1 MEIVADIG
9 GSPGI
14 DCRGFCSYCYFKKV
28 QEVPPFGCKHCF
40 PFAKG
45 CDYCTR
51 SIRES
56 YPGFK
61 PLQIVMRDVSQNLRF
76 SSSEPDKF
84 TISGGGDISCY
95 PELRELVSSLSRFKK
110 PIHLGY
116 TSGKGFDDPSDASF
130 YIENGVSEVSFTVFA
145 TDPQLRAKYMNDPD
159 SEASIE
165 ILRLFCEKCEV
176 YAAIV
181 LIPGVNDGYILE
193 RTLSDIQEMGAK
205 GAILMRFANSRE
217 EGLILR
223 NSPVLEGITTHSI
236 EEFETIVRNAA
247 DKFDLRIT
255 GTPLEDPLI
264 GCPFAIRKDK
274 TALSKLPEVTKTA
287 TIVTSK
293 AARPRLQ
300 EVFEALDAPVNVV
313 AAGKDIGCLITIED
327 FQALD
332 LSQVKETVMI
342 PGRTLAHDPEIKSIL
357 SNDGVERLIR
367 RGPDQLTYDGEMS
380 IGLDRDEVLSFEI
393 ENLSEL
399 IRHINVVGLPVE

>member
-28 QEVPPFGCKHCF
+28 QEVPPFGCKNCF

-95 PELRELVSSLSRFKK
+95 PEIKELVSSLSRFKK

-116 TSGKGFDDPSDASF
+116 TSGKGFDDASDASF
-130 YIENGVSEVSFTVFA
+130 YIEHGVSEVSFTVFA
-145 TDPQLRAKYMNDPD
+145 TDPQLRAKYMNDPEP
-159 SEASIE
+159 EASIE
-165 ILRLFCEKCEV
+165 ILRRFCDKCEV

-181 LIPGVNDGYILE
+181 LIPGVNDGNILE
-193 RTLSDIQEMGAK
+193 RTLSDLQEMGAK

-223 NSPVLEGITTHSI
+223 NSPVLENITTHSI
-236 EEFETIVRNAA
+236 EEFKAIVINAA

-274 TALSKLPEVTKTA
+274 AALSKLPEVTKTA

-313 AAGKDIGCLITIED
+313 AADKDIGCLITIED

-332 LSQVKETVMI
+332 LSQIKETVMI

-380 IGLDRDEVLSFEI
+380 IGLGRDEVLSFEI

-399 IRHINVVGLPVE
+399 IQHINVVGLPVE

>member
-9 GSPGI
+9 GSPGT

-95 PELRELVSSLSRFKK
+95 LALKELVSSLSRFEK

-116 TSGKGFDDPSDASF
+116 TSGKGFDDPDDASF

-145 TDPQLRAKYMNDPD
+145 TDSQLRAKYMNDP
-159 SEASIE
+159 EPEVSIE
-165 ILRLFCEKCEV
+165 ILRRFCEKCEV

-181 LIPGVNDGYILE
+181 LIPGVNDGNILE
-193 RTLSDIQEMGAK
+193 KTLSDLQEMGAR
-205 GAILMRFANSRE
+205 GAILMRFANSCE

-332 LSQVKETVMI
+332 LSQIKETVMI

-357 SNDGVERLIR
+357 SNDGVERFIR

-380 IGLDRDEVLSFEI
+380 IGLDREEVLSFEI
-393 ENLSEL
+393 ENLTEL
-399 IRHINVVGLPVE
+399 IQHINVVGLPVQ

>member
-9 GSPGI
+9 GSPGT

-95 PELRELVSSLSRFKK
+95 PELKELVSSLSRFGK

-116 TSGKGFDDPSDASF
+116 TSGKGFDDPDDASF

-145 TDPQLRAKYMNDPD
+145 TDSQLRAKYMNDP
-159 SEASIE
+159 EPEVSIE
-165 ILRLFCEKCEV
+165 ILRRFCEKCEV

-181 LIPGVNDGYILE
+181 LIPGVNDGNILE
-193 RTLSDIQEMGAK
+193 KTLSDLQEMGAR
-205 GAILMRFANSRE
+205 GAILMRFANSCE

-264 GCPFAIRKDK
+264 GCPFAIRMDK
-274 TALSKLPEVTKTA
+274 AALSKLPEVTKTA

-293 AARPRLQ
+293 AAQPRLQ
-300 EVFEALDAPVNVV
+300 EVFEALNAPVNVV

-332 LSQVKETVMI
+332 LSQIKETVMI

-357 SNDGVERLIR
+357 SNDGVERFIR

-380 IGLDRDEVLSFEI
+380 IGLDREEVLSFEI
-393 ENLSEL
+393 ENLTEL
-399 IRHINVVGLPVE
+399 IQHINVVGLPVE

>member
-95 PELRELVSSLSRFKK
+95 PELKELISSLSRFEK

-116 TSGKGFDDPSDASF
+116 TSGKGFDNPDDASF
-130 YIENGVSEVSFTVFA
+130 YIENGVIEVSFTVFA
-145 TDPQLRAKYMNDPD
+145 TDPQLRAKYMNDPEP
-159 SEASIE
+159 EASIE
-165 ILRLFCEKCEV
+165 ILRRFCEKCDV

-181 LIPGVNDGYILE
+181 LIPGVNDGNILE
-193 RTLSDIQEMGAK
+193 KTLSDLQEMGAK

-223 NSPVLEGITTHSI
+223 NSPVLENITTHSI
-236 EEFETIVRNAA
+236 EEFVTIVRNAA
-247 DKFDLRIT
+247 EKFDLRIT
-255 GTPLEDPLI
+255 GTPLEDPII

-274 TALSKLPEVTKTA
+274 VAMSKLPEVTKTA

-293 AARPRLQ
+293 AAHPRLQ
-300 EVFEALDAPVNVV
+300 EVFESLDAPVNVV
-313 AAGKDIGCLITIED
+313 AVGKDIGCLITIED

-332 LSQVKETVMI
+332 LSQIKETVMI

-380 IGLDRDEVLSFEI
+380 IGLDREEVLSFEI
-393 ENLSEL
+393 ENLTEL
-399 IRHINVVGLPVE
+399 IQHINVVGLPVQ

>member
-1 MEIVADIG
+1 MEIVVDIG

-28 QEVPPFGCKHCF
+28 KEVPPFGCKHCF

-61 PLQIVMRDVSQNLRF
+61 PPQIVMRDVSQNLRF
-76 SSSEPDKF
+76 SSTEPAKF

-95 PELRELVSSLSRFKK
+95 PELKELVSLLSRFEK

-116 TSGKGFDDPSDASF
+116 TSGKGFNDPSDASF
-130 YIENGVSEVSFTVFA
+130 FIENGVSEVSFTVFA
-145 TDPQLRAKYMNDPD
+145 TDPQLRAKYMNDPEP
-159 SEASIE
+159 EASIE
-165 ILRLFCEKCEV
+165 TLRRFCEKCEV

-181 LIPGVNDGYILE
+181 LIPGVNDNNILE
-193 RTLSDIQEMGAK
+193 KTLSDLQGMGAK
-205 GAILMRFANSRE
+205 GAILMRFANTRE

-247 DKFDLRIT
+247 DKFDMRIT

-274 TALSKLPEVTKTA
+274 AALSKLPEVTKTA

-293 AARPRLQ
+293 AAQPRLQ
-300 EVFEALDAPVNVV
+300 EFFEALDAPVNVV

-332 LSQVKETVMI
+332 LSQIKETVMI
-342 PGRTLAHDPEIKSIL
+342 PGRTLAHDPEIKKIL

-380 IGLDRDEVLSFEI
+380 IGLDRDEVLAFEI
-393 ENLSEL
+393 ENLTEF
-399 IRHINVVGLPVE
+399 IQHINVVGLPME

>member
-61 PLQIVMRDVSQNLRF
+61 PLQIIMRDVSQNLRF

-95 PELRELVSSLSRFKK
+95 PDLKELVSSLSRFGK

-116 TSGKGFDDPSDASF
+116 TSGKGFDDPDDASF

-145 TDPQLRAKYMNDPD
+145 TDLQLRAKYMNDPEP
-159 SEASIE
+159 EASIE
-165 ILRLFCEKCEV
+165 ILRRFCEKCDV

-181 LIPGVNDGYILE
+181 LIPSVNDGDILE
-193 RTLSDIQEMGAK
+193 KTLSDLQEMDAK

-223 NSPVLEGITTHSI
+223 NSPVLENITTHSI

-247 DKFDLRIT
+247 NKFDLRIT

-274 TALSKLPEVTKTA
+274 AALSKLPKVTKTA

-293 AARPRLQ
+293 AAHPRLQ

-327 FQALD
+327 FQVLD
-332 LSQVKETVMI
+332 LSQIKETVMI

-380 IGLDRDEVLSFEI
+380 IGLDRDEVLAFEI
-393 ENLSEL
+393 ENLTEL
-399 IRHINVVGLPVE
+399 IQHINVVGLPVE